1 MEPFRSCGRLGVV
14 TESNDETQ
22 AEQSFRTTEEA
33 RHENA
38 NVGTYHRVWKS
49 DTAFIVSTAAAAIGL
64 GNFWRFPYLLG
75 EQGGGAFLIAY
86 LVCLLVVALPIAVL
100 ELSAGRRT
108 RSGVL
113 GAFSVAGPRSR
124 YFGYVVLFLIFLIT
138 SYYLV
143 LTGWTFS
150 YALDALDG
158 DFQPFD
164 TYQQGWGS
172 LVAFLLVLVLACAP
186 LFLGVGAIEKVAFVT
201 APTLLVVLAGIGAY
215 AYLESDGWGQ
225 SVEFLTGFEGADLM
239 DASVWYKALGQSFYS
254 LMIGQ
259 GYLLT
264 YGRHVAAGTNLPR
277 AAGVIAIVNAGA
289 GISAGFVLFPFVFA
303 SGADPAQ
310 GPELIFAVL
319 PNAISEI
326 PFGYVVGVS
335 LFIAF
340 FLAAF
345 TSCVASLKTI
355 VDGIFGMR
363 VCSYRR
369 AMLLAVGALLIAGL
383 PSALSYTGLKLSIG
397 SEAVLDWVDNLT
409 GSALVIFAGIVGA
422 GLLFG
427 AGRHRRPPS

>member
-1 MEPFRSCGRLGVV
+1 MRREEM
-14 TESNDETQ
+14 TEAGIKTSAD
-22 AEQSFRTTEEA
+22 QSLRASEEA
-33 RHENA
+33 QQEKA

-49 DTAFIVSTAAAAIGL
+49 ETAFIVATAAAAIGL
-64 GNFWRFPYLLG
+64 GNLWRFPYLLG

-86 LVCLLVVALPIAVL
+86 LVCLIVVALPIAVI
-100 ELSAGRRT
+100 ELAAGRRT

-113 GAFSVAGPRSR
+113 GAFSMTGPRRR

-150 YALDALDG
+150 YAFDSLDG
-158 DFQPFD
+158 SFQAFED
-164 TYQQGWGS
+164 YQQGWGS
-172 LVAFLLVLVLACAP
+172 LLAFLAVLILSCAP

-201 APTLLVVLAGIGAY
+201 APTLLVVLAAIGTY
-215 AYLESDGWGQ
+215 AYLDSDGWGQ
-225 SVEFLTGFEGADLM
+225 SVDFLTGFEGADLL
-239 DASVWYKALGQSFYS
+239 DASIWYTALGQSFYS

-277 AAGVIAIVNAGA
+277 AAGIIAFVNAGA
-289 GISAGFVLFPFVFA
+289 GIAAGFVLFPFVFA
-303 SGADPAQ
+303 SGANPAQ

-319 PNAISEI
+319 PQAISEI
-326 PFGYVVGVS
+326 PFGYVVGIS
-335 LFIAF
+335 LFAAF

-369 AMLLAVGALLIAGL
+369 AMLIALAALLIAGL
-383 PSALSYTGLKLSIG
+383 PSALSYTGLDLSIG
-397 SEAVLDWVDNLT
+397 NDAVLDWVDDLT

-422 GLLFG
+422 CLLFG